1 MKAAMM
7 KTGLG
12 MMAVIAIAGTG
23 AVSASDRIDR
33 IVQLQLEEGA
43 RFFADEGYVMLGA
56 PRYGALGHGGEDR
69 IPFRIRAGVNHVF
82 YAVCDMDCDD
92 LDLLLLDH
100 DGSTL
105 TSDLL
110 PDDVPIVEYTPVR
123 DMQVTVVVRMAS
135 CDIAPCAYGV
145 SLLVDEQ

>member
-1 MKAAMM
+1 
-7 KTGLG
+7 
-12 MMAVIAIAGTG
+12 
-23 AVSASDRIDR
+23 
-33 IVQLQLEEGA
+33 
-43 RFFADEGYVMLGA
+43 
-56 PRYGALGHGGEDR
+56 YGALRDGGEDR

-100 DGSTL
+100 HGSTL

-110 PDDVPIVEYTPVR
+110 PDDVPIVEYTPAE

-145 SLLVDEQ
+145 SLLVDE